1 LENAAQDLFAN
12 PRVAFWRVTLPLIL
26 PGIVAGFLLA
36 LVLSLDDFVIT
47 NFVNGSTNTFPT
59 WVFGASRLGVPP
71 QVNVW
76 GTVLFTVGIVVAVLQ
91 VVRTRRTRAEA

>member
-1 LENAAQDLFAN
+1 
-12 PRVAFWRVTLPLIL
+12 
-26 PGIVAGFLLA
+26 
-36 LVLSLDDFVIT
+36 VLSLDDFVIT

-59 WVFGASRLGVPP
+59 WVYGASRLGVPP

-91 VVRTRRTRAEA
+91 VVRTRRSRVAA